1 MKHLMKLNIGVQIV
15 CDESMAED
23 LKTKGI
29 QLAEENVFTQ
39 NSKAITD
46 FKILDEELC
55 DDSMPIGLLWTSR
68 GIKGIEKPE
77 PKQNFEV
84 SI

>member
-1 MKHLMKLNIGVQIV
+1 MKLNIGVQIV
-15 CDESMAED
+15 CDESMAEE

-29 QLAEENVFTQ
+29 QLAEQNVFTQ
-39 NSKAITD
+39 NSKAITGIQ
-46 FKILDEELC
+46 ILDEEIL

-68 GIKGIEKPE
+68 GIKGIEKQE
-77 PKQNFEV
+77 PKQNFEI

>member
-1 MKHLMKLNIGVQIV
+1 MKHLMKLNIGVEIV
-15 CDESMAED
+15 CDENMAED

-77 PKQNFEV
+77 LKQNFEV